1 MKKTIILTMILL
13 LMISNICFAS
23 LCDCKDKIKYIVSN
37 EMDFNKTQVIIGKD
51 FNKIFLEKGD
61 WITKSIPI
69 NVEDNKIRIK
79 IKIKDKKWKII
90 ENKFHELKAGKNIIL
105 INYIDEN
112 DKKLNIKIVIYLCTK
127 PTDTPISTQTDIMT
141 STPTYTPTDP
151 PTYTP
156 TDTPIPTDT
165 NCPTNAPNTTQAPIQ
180 TEGNQLPQTGEGNP
194 YNILLIILSIILLL
208 TGIYFLLK
216 DKNHKNNI

>member
-1 MKKTIILTMILL
+1 
-13 LMISNICFAS
+13 MISNICFAS

-37 EMDFNKTQVIIGKD
+37 EMDFNKTQIIIGKD

-69 NVEDNKIRIK
+69 NVEDNKIIIK

-90 ENKFHELKAGKNIIL
+90 ENKTHELKAGRNIIL

-127 PTDTPISTQTDIMT
+127 PTDAPTSTQTDIMT
-141 STPTYTPTDP
+141 STPTDTDTPTN
-151 PTYTP
+151 TP

-165 NCPTNAPNTTQAPIQ
+165 NSPTNTPNITQSPIQ
-180 TEGNQLPQTGEGNP
+180 TEGDQLPQTGEAS
-194 YNILLIILSIILLL
+194 NILFIILSILLLL

-216 DKNHKNNI
+216 DKIHKNNI